1 MEHKKHFSF
10 LIAVAALLSVNIAL
24 PLVNHTVL
32 ADCTTQIKL
41 PHGYTHA
48 LVKRA
53 DNGDRKAIK
62 HLAPVSAKGMK
73 SNQFKDDNERDSR
86 VVKPAHLSKA
96 DQKAMSLYA
105 LKVINSVRKQM
116 HKPNWYYTRRC
127 NHFADS
133 VAHYYYLDGA
143 SDWDEDHDVKAI
155 LKAAKKHG
163 LNNKLGQVYEDMAAL
178 PISTKFHGQ
187 TRTIKAL
194 KSAIYFNI
202 KQMIFGG
209 FYGYDSDF
217 DNLSHYWEYGH
228 ARDLLSVGY
237 DASLQKCEAAVSFS
251 RLKND
256 PEKLSLH
263 ILNVPKAYIVNRRL
277 FK

>member
-1 MEHKKHFSF
+1 M
-10 LIAVAALLSVNIAL
+10 
-24 PLVNHTVL
+24 
-32 ADCTTQIKL
+32 
-41 PHGYTHA
+41 PHGYTKA

-53 DNGDRKAIK
+53 DNGDKKAIK
-62 HLAPVSAKGMK
+62 RLAPVSAKGMK
-73 SNQFKDDNERDSR
+73 SNQFEDDNESDNR

-105 LKVINSVRKQM
+105 LQVINSVRKQM
-116 HKPNWYYTRRC
+116 HKPNWYYTKRC
-127 NHFADS
+127 NNFANS

-163 LNNKLGQVYEDMAAL
+163 LNNRLGQVYEDMAGL
-178 PISTKFHGQ
+178 PITYEFHGQ

-209 FYGYDSDF
+209 YYGNNYDD
-217 DNLSHYWEYGH
+217 LSHYWEYGH
-228 ARDLLSVGY
+228 ARALLSVGY
-237 DASLQKCEAAVSFS
+237 DASLQKCEAAISFS

-263 ILNVPKAYIVNRRL
+263 ILNVPKAFIVNKHL
-277 FK
+277 YK